1 MIIVA
6 TFCIALLVFTTLI
19 HYEVLRALSIS
30 LPAIAVPPRAK
41 LIVVIFG
48 AFAAHVAEIVLYAL
62 TIYVITRYLDL
73 GSLGDLRHFSMS
85 VVMYFSA
92 ETFTSLGYGDV
103 IPSGDLRMLAGAEAL
118 NGLLLIGWSA
128 SYTYIAME
136 RFWNDGTGEA
146 SVAPP
151 PAHPAGLYAAVTPT
165 CSGAPAPA
173 RRRAFTATGT
183 RRGAARLHDH
193 TPGRGAKLSSTRR

>member
-19 HYEVLRALSIS
+19 HYEVLRALTIG
-30 LPAIAVPPRAK
+30 LPAIAVPPRTK
-41 LIVVIFG
+41 LIVVIVG
-48 AFAAHVAEIVLYAL
+48 AFFAHAAEIILYAL
-62 TIYVITRYLDL
+62 TIYVLARYMGL
-73 GSLGDLRHFSMS
+73 GSLGYARHFSMS

-136 RFWNDGTGEA
+136 RFWSDDEP
-146 SVAPP
+146 VEDVPP
-151 PAHPAGLYAAVTPT
+151 PGASLQRVRRHRHPAVF
-165 CSGAPAPA
+165 
-173 RRRAFTATGT
+173 RR
-183 RRGAARLHDH
+183 
-193 TPGRGAKLSSTRR
+193 